1 MKIGPRERDI
11 LAAICRE
18 YILTGEPVGS
28 RALVRRQG
36 IEQSAATVRNVMA
49 DLEERGL
56 VQKPH
61 TSAGR
66 VPTDVGLRFFVDRLM
81 STRALSEGEQAEI
94 RRRYQLSNVELQA
107 LLREISRLL
116 SEVSQQCAV
125 VLVPRSEAS
134 QLRRLEFVPLR
145 QGQMLAVL
153 VMSSGLVQ
161 NRLLPFGEALLADE
175 LERVHRY
182 LNELCAG
189 RELSEV
195 RRVVAEE
202 LEKEQVRCDKLMQK
216 ALRLGAEAVATP
228 GADELVIDGQSNL
241 LERAEGGDDLQQVK
255 TLLKAV
261 EEKKVV
267 LRLLEETIQAK
278 GVQVFIGAET
288 NEEEMRGSAL
298 VASAYGQERPL
309 GTVGVLG
316 PTNMDF
322 PRVLPLVDYTAAV
335 LTELLR
341 D

>member
-11 LAAICRE
+11 LAAICRQ

-81 STRALSEGEQAEI
+81 SARALSEAEQAEI
-94 RRRYQLSNVELQA
+94 RKRFQLSNVELQA

-134 QLRRLEFVPLR
+134 QLRRIEFVPLR

-175 LERVHRY
+175 LEHVHRY
-182 LNELCAG
+182 LNDLCAG

-202 LEKEQVRCDKLMQK
+202 LENEQVRYDKLMQR

-241 LERAEGGDDLQQVK
+241 LERAEGGDLDQVK
-255 TLLKAV
+255 ALLKAV

-267 LRLLEETIQAK
+267 LRLLEETIQAR

-288 NEEEMRGSAL
+288 NEQEMRGSAL
-298 VASAYGQERPL
+298 VASAYGEGRPL

-316 PTNMDF
+316 PSNMDF